1 MSDYTV
7 GKGRPPRNWR
17 FKPGQSGNPGGRP
30 KKKPGIDVLSLLDQ
44 PITVVQE
51 GQAVE
56 MQPGEVALRKLVRK
70 ALKDR
75 DRRAIVH
82 LIDLFIKYDALRLP
96 SSLPGGG
103 VLNLPNDMPW
113 RMATLALRQL
123 GVPPWT
129 PYQLAPVHAEYL
141 ATRSEDERLLDEAL
155 ERFSDAR

>member
-1 MSDYTV
+1 MSDYIV

-44 PITVVQE
+44 PVTVVQE
-51 GQAVE
+51 GRAVE
-56 MQPGEVALRKLVRK
+56 MQPSEVTLRKLVRK

-75 DRRAIVH
+75 DRGAILH
-82 LIDLFIKYDALRLP
+82 LIDLFIKYDVIRLP

-103 VLNLPNDMPW
+103 VLALPNDMPW

-129 PYQLAPVHAEYL
+129 PHQLASVQAEYL
-141 ATRSEDERLLDEAL
+141 ATRGEDERLLDEAL
-155 ERFSDAR
+155 ERLCDER